1 MNLMNNL
8 IFEKIVY
15 KFVSICIVFPVFRF
29 LFRGCLI
36 GAHNIPNNKSFIV
49 VSNHGSLL
57 DPPFLGHALGV
68 KVSFMAKEE
77 LFHIPI
83 LSQVIKACGA
93 YPVRR
98 GIADRNSIKI
108 ASNKLTN
115 NEVIGIF
122 IDGTRQ
128 SNGIVNKP
136 KKGAA
141 LIAFKTK
148 KLLLPVAIINSHRLI
163 KFKYC
168 IPIFNKI
175 IIKVGEPINYPISSS
190 KKDIEGITNQL
201 KNKIN
206 FLIG

>member
-1 MNLMNNL
+1 MNPMNNL
-8 IFEKIVY
+8 IFEKLFY
-15 KFVSICIVFPVFRF
+15 RFVSICVVFPVFRL
-29 LFRGCLI
+29 LFRGYLV
-36 GAHNIPNNKSFIV
+36 GANNIPTNKSFIV

-77 LFHIPI
+77 LFRIPL
-83 LSQVIKACGA
+83 LSQIIKACGA

-98 GIADRNSIKI
+98 GIADRNTIMI
-108 ASNKLTN
+108 ASNKLIN

-128 SNGIVNKP
+128 NNGIVNKP

-141 LIAFKTK
+141 LIASKTK
-148 KLLLPVAIINSHRLI
+148 KLLLPVAIVNSHKLI

-168 IPIFNKI
+168 IPIFNKV
-175 IIKVGEPINYPISSS
+175 IIKVGEPVDYPKSSS
-190 KKDIEGITNQL
+190 KKDIERTTNRL
-201 KNKIN
+201 KTKIN

>member
-15 KFVSICIVFPVFRF
+15 KFVSIFIVFPVFRF

-36 GAHNIPNNKSFIV
+36 GAHNIPTNKSFIV

-77 LFHIPI
+77 LFRIPF
-83 LSQVIKACGA
+83 LSSVIKACGA
-93 YPVRR
+93 YPVKR
-98 GIADRNSIKI
+98 GIADRNSINV
-108 ASNKLTN
+108 AANKLLN
-115 NEVIGIF
+115 HEAIGIF

-128 SNGIVNKP
+128 KNGIVNKP

-148 KLLLPVAIINSHRLI
+148 KLLLPVAIINSHRLL
-163 KFKYC
+163 KFKGF
-168 IPIFNKI
+168 IPIFNRVT
-175 IIKVGEPINYPISSS
+175 IKVGEPINYPNSGS
-190 KKDIEGITNQL
+190 KKDIEITTLQL

>member
-1 MNLMNNL
+1 MNNL
-8 IFEKIVY
+8 VFEKIVY
-15 KFVSICIVFPVFRF
+15 KFVSFCIVFPVFRI
-29 LFRGCLI
+29 LFRGYLV
-36 GAHNIPNNKSFIV
+36 GAHNIPTQKSFIV

-77 LFHIPI
+77 LFRIPF

-108 ASNKLTN
+108 ASNKLIN
-115 NEVIGIF
+115 NQVIGIF

-148 KLLLPVAIINSHRLI
+148 KVLLPVAIINSHKLI
-163 KFKYC
+163 KFKYF
-168 IPIFNKI
+168 IPIFNKV

-190 KKDIEGITNQL
+190 KQDIERITNQL

>member
-1 MNLMNNL
+1 MNNI

-15 KFVSICIVFPVFRF
+15 KFVSFCIVFPVFRF
-29 LFRGCLI
+29 LFRGHLI
-36 GAHNIPNNKSFIV
+36 GSQNIPTDKSFIV
-49 VSNHGSLL
+49 VSNHGSLF
-57 DPPFLGHALGV
+57 DPPFLGHALGI

-77 LFHIPI
+77 LFRIPL

-108 ASNKLTN
+108 AINKLIN
-115 NEVIGIF
+115 NEAIGIF

-148 KLLLPVAIINSHRLI
+148 KLLLPVAIINSHRLV
-163 KFKYC
+163 KFKFF
-168 IPIFNKI
+168 IPIFNKV

-190 KKDIEGITNQL
+190 KKDIELTTNQL

>member
-1 MNLMNNL
+1 M
-8 IFEKIVY
+8 
-15 KFVSICIVFPVFRF
+15 
-29 LFRGCLI
+29 I
-36 GAHNIPNNKSFIV
+36 GAHNIPTKKSFIV
-49 VSNHGSLL
+49 VSNHGSLF
-57 DPPFLGHALGV
+57 DPPFLGHSLGI

-77 LFHIPI
+77 LFRIPL

-98 GIADRNSIKI
+98 GIADRSSINT
-108 ASNKLTN
+108 ASNKLLN

-163 KFKYC
+163 KFKYF
-168 IPIFNKI
+168 IPIFNKV
-175 IIKVGEPINYPISSS
+175 IIKVGEPINYPTSNSRIN
-190 KKDIEGITNQL
+190 IENTTIQL

-206 FLIG
+206 SLIG

>member
-1 MNLMNNL
+1 MNLMINL
-8 IFEKIVY
+8 LLEKIVY
-15 KFVSICIVFPVFRF
+15 QFVSICLVLPVFRF
-29 LFRGCLI
+29 LFRGHLV
-36 GAHNIPNNKSFIV
+36 GAKNIPNNGSFIV
-49 VSNHGSLL
+49 VSNHGSLF
-57 DPPFLGHALGV
+57 DPPFLGHALGI

-77 LFHIPI
+77 LFRIPL

-98 GIADRNSIKI
+98 GIADRNSINI
-108 ASNKLTN
+108 ASTKLIN
-115 NEVIGIF
+115 NEAIGIF

-128 SNGIVNKP
+128 INGRVNKP

-163 KFKYC
+163 KFKYF
-168 IPIFNKI
+168 IPIFNKV

-190 KKDIEGITNQL
+190 KKDIETTTEQI

-206 FLIG
+206 LLIG

>member
-1 MNLMNNL
+1 MNNL
-8 IFEKIVY
+8 ILENIVY
-15 KFVSICIVFPVFRF
+15 KFVSFCIVFPVFR
-29 LFRGCLI
+29 LVFRGYLV
-36 GAHNIPNNKSFIV
+36 GAHNIPKNKSFIV

-77 LFHIPI
+77 LFRIPF

-108 ASNKLTN
+108 ASNKLIN

-128 SNGIVNKP
+128 NNGIVNKP

-148 KLLLPVAIINSHRLI
+148 KVLLPVAIINSHKLI

-168 IPIFNKI
+168 IPIFNKV
-175 IIKVGEPINYPISSS
+175 IIKVGQPINYPLSSS
-190 KKDIEGITNQL
+190 RKDIERTTNHL
-201 KNKIN
+201 KDKIN

>member
-1 MNLMNNL
+1 MNNL
-8 IFEKIVY
+8 ILENIVY
-15 KFVSICIVFPVFRF
+15 KFVSFCIVFPVFR
-29 LFRGCLI
+29 LVFRGYLV
-36 GAHNIPNNKSFIV
+36 GAHNIPKNKSFIV

-68 KVSFMAKEE
+68 KVSFMAKQE
-77 LFHIPI
+77 LFRIPF

-108 ASNKLTN
+108 ASNKLIN

-128 SNGIVNKP
+128 NNGIVNKP

-141 LIAFKTK
+141 LIAFKTQRV
-148 KLLLPVAIINSHRLI
+148 LLPVAIINSHRLI

-168 IPIFNKI
+168 IPIFNKV
-175 IIKVGEPINYPISSS
+175 IIKVGEPINYPMTSS
-190 KKDIEGITNQL
+190 KQDIERITNKL
-201 KNKIN
+201 KDKIN

>member
-1 MNLMNNL
+1 MNNL

-36 GAHNIPNNKSFIV
+36 GAHNIPTNKSFIV

-77 LFHIPI
+77 LFHIPF

-163 KFKYC
+163 KFKLF
-168 IPIFNKI
+168 IPIFNKVI
-175 IIKVGEPINYPISSS
+175 IRIGVPIDYPINSS
-190 KKDIEGITNQL
+190 KDELIYTTQELQKSI
-201 KNKIN
+201 NKLMDLN
-206 FLIG
+206 

>member
-1 MNLMNNL
+1 MNNL
-8 IFEKIVY
+8 IFEKLVY
-15 KFVSICIVFPVFRF
+15 KFVSICLVFPVFRL
-29 LFRGCLI
+29 LFRGYLV
-36 GAHNIPNNKSFIV
+36 GAHNIPTNKSFIV

-77 LFHIPI
+77 LFRIPF
-83 LSQVIKACGA
+83 LSQIIKACGA
-93 YPVRR
+93 YPVKR

-108 ASNKLTN
+108 ASNKLIN

-128 SNGIVNKP
+128 NNGIVNKP

-141 LIAFKTK
+141 LIAFKTQK
-148 KLLLPVAIINSHRLI
+148 MLLPVAIINSHRLI

-168 IPIFNKI
+168 IPVFNKV
-175 IIKVGEPINYPISSS
+175 IIKVGEPIKYPMSSS
-190 KKDIEGITNQL
+190 KKDIERTTNQL

>member
-1 MNLMNNL
+1 MNNL
-8 IFEKIVY
+8 LFEKIVY
-15 KFVSICIVFPVFRF
+15 KLVSICLVFPIFKL

-36 GAHNIPNNKSFIV
+36 GAHNIPTNKSFIV
-49 VSNHGSLL
+49 VSNHGSLF
-57 DPPFLGHALGV
+57 DPPFLGHSLGI

-77 LFHIPI
+77 LFRIPF

-98 GIADRNSIKI
+98 GIADRSSINT
-108 ASNKLTN
+108 ASNKLLN

-163 KFKYC
+163 KFKYF
-168 IPIFNKI
+168 IPIFNKV
-175 IIKVGEPINYPISSS
+175 IIKVGEPINYPTSNSRIN
-190 KKDIEGITNQL
+190 IENTTMQL

-206 FLIG
+206 SLIG

>member
-1 MNLMNNL
+1 MNNL

-15 KFVSICIVFPVFRF
+15 QFVSRFIVMPVFRI
-29 LFRGCLI
+29 LFRGYLV
-36 GAHNIPNNKSFIV
+36 GAHNIPTNRSFIV

-57 DPPFLGHALGV
+57 DPPFLGHALGI

-77 LFHIPI
+77 LFRIPF

-98 GIADRNSIKI
+98 GIADRNSINI
-108 ASNKLTN
+108 ASNKLIN
-115 NEVIGIF
+115 NEAIGIF

-148 KLLLPVAIINSHRLI
+148 KLLLPVAIINSHRLV
-163 KFKYC
+163 KFKHF
-168 IPIFNKI
+168 IPIFNKV
-175 IIKVGEPINYPISSS
+175 IIKVGEPINYPMSSS
-190 KKDIEGITNQL
+190 KKDIEQTTNEL
-201 KNKIN
+201 KDRIN

>member
-1 MNLMNNL
+1 MNLMINL

-15 KFVSICIVFPVFRF
+15 QFVSICIVLPVFRI
-29 LFRGCLI
+29 LFRGHLV
-36 GAHNIPNNKSFIV
+36 GAHNIPTNKSFIV

-57 DPPFLGHALGV
+57 DPPFLGHALGK

-77 LFHIPI
+77 LFRIPF

-108 ASNKLTN
+108 ASNKLMN
-115 NEVIGIF
+115 NEAIGIF

-128 SNGIVNKP
+128 SNGLVNKP

-163 KFKYC
+163 KFKFF
-168 IPIFNKI
+168 IPCFNKV
-175 IIKVGEPINYPISSS
+175 IIKVGEPINCPISSS
-190 KKDIEGITNQL
+190 KKDIESTTNQL

>member
-29 LFRGCLI
+29 LFRGYLV
-36 GAHNIPNNKSFIV
+36 GAHNIPTNKSFIV

-77 LFHIPI
+77 LFRIPF

-98 GIADRNSIKI
+98 GIADRN
-108 ASNKLTN
+108 
-115 NEVIGIF
+115 
-122 IDGTRQ
+122 
-128 SNGIVNKP
+128 
-136 KKGAA
+136 
-141 LIAFKTK
+141 
-148 KLLLPVAIINSHRLI
+148 
-163 KFKYC
+163 
-168 IPIFNKI
+168 
-175 IIKVGEPINYPISSS
+175 
-190 KKDIEGITNQL
+190 
-201 KNKIN
+201 
-206 FLIG
+206 

>member
-1 MNLMNNL
+1 MNNL

-15 KFVSICIVFPVFRF
+15 QFVSRFIVMPVFRI
-29 LFRGCLI
+29 LFRGYLV
-36 GAHNIPNNKSFIV
+36 GAHNIPTNRSFIV

-57 DPPFLGHALGV
+57 DPPFLGHALGI

-77 LFHIPI
+77 LFRIPF

-98 GIADRNSIKI
+98 GIADRNSINI
-108 ASNKLTN
+108 ASNKLIN
-115 NEVIGIF
+115 NEAIGIF

-148 KLLLPVAIINSHRLI
+148 KLLLPVAIINSHRLV
-163 KFKYC
+163 KFKC
-168 IPIFNKI
+168 FIPIFNKV
-175 IIKVGEPINYPISSS
+175 IIKVGEPINYPMSSS
-190 KKDIEGITNQL
+190 KKDIEQTTNEL
-201 KNKIN
+201 KDKIN